1 MLDKLTDKPSKAK
14 IRALARPALV
24 CAFLLLSLFPAHG
37 GNIDMQS
44 GPGTDTVIR
53 VGPAGDG
60 HRRQEVVD
68 IESAPGNDTVIRVEP
83 ETERERRDPGTII
96 VAPRVHVRQD

>member
-1 MLDKLTDKPSKAK
+1 MHKLTGRPSKAI
-14 IRALARPALV
+14 IRASAKPALALV
-24 CAFLLLSLFPAHG
+24 GLLSLLATAHG
-37 GNIDMQS
+37 GDIDIRS

-60 HRRQEVVD
+60 HRRQEAID
-68 IESAPGNDTVIRVEP
+68 MESAPGNDTVIRVEP
-83 ETERERRDPGTII
+83 EPESGQQDPGTII